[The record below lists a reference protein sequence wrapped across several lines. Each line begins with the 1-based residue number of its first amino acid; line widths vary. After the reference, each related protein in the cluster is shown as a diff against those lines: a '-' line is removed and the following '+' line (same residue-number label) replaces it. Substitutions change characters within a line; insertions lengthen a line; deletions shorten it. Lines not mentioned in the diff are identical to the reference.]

1 MQALIQSA
9 KALYQ
14 FTKTTV
20 PEVWASS
27 RYPYSY
33 GAAIQRA
40 KISIRSRISQTS
52 GNINFIMAVPIVNWE
67 STLIE
72 TSKAHGS
79 CHHINF
85 EARGFFETKEE
96 WAQYRN
102 TNLKILEVGFE
113 SAYKKDEINVLF
125 LYLSDFHIDAAQLKR
140 FKIHNVVI
148 VHFNWDDRLHYT
160 SNHKGQSVG
169 VKKIANAVDFNLTM
183 SVGPINRYVADG
195 NAVFYWRGK
204 QDLCVEELTLPKL
217 EFDRVLFFG
226 SRYGFRETLVDYLY
240 KKKLPIDV
248 YGDGWGTGVISYEN
262 LKYRIP
268 RYALNLGISTIGY
281 THNLFCVKGR
291 DIEVP
296 SVGGLY
302 LTNLSD
308 EISYVYKI
316 EEEILTYQSKDECYR
331 RASKVLENP
340 SAFSEVRRRGARK
353 ALQFSWD
360 ARFNYLTY
368 LVKQII
374 GIEAN
379 T

>member
-1 MQALIQSA
+1 MPALIQSA

-14 FTKTTV
+14 FTITTV

-27 RYPYSY
+27 RYTYRY
-33 GAAIQRA
+33 DAAIQRA
-40 KISIRSRISQTS
+40 KISLRSRISQTS

-113 SAYKKDEINVLF
+113 SAYKKDEVNVLF

-140 FKIHNVVI
+140 FKIHNVII

-160 SNHKGQSVG
+160 SSHKGQSVG
-169 VKKIANAVDFNLTM
+169 VKKIANAADFNLTM
-183 SVGPINRYVADG
+183 SVGPMSRYVADG
-195 NAVFYWRGK
+195 HAVFYWQGK
-204 QDLCVEELTLPKL
+204 KDLCTEDVTLPEL

-226 SRYGFRETLVDYLY
+226 SRYGFRETVIDYLY
-240 KKKLPIDV
+240 KKELPIDV
-248 YGDGWGTGVISYEN
+248 YGDGWGTEVISYEN

-281 THNLFCVKGR
+281 THNLFC
-291 DIEVP
+291 
-296 SVGGLY
+296 Y
-302 LTNLSD
+302 N
-308 EISYVYKI
+308 
-316 EEEILTYQSKDECYR
+316 
-331 RASKVLENP
+331 
-340 SAFSEVRRRGARK
+340 
-353 ALQFSWD
+353 
-360 ARFNYLTY
+360 
-368 LVKQII
+368 
-374 GIEAN
+374 
-379 T
+379 